1 MKKIAF
7 VTGATS
13 GIGEAIAKILAKDYS
28 LIICGRRKEKLEKLA
43 AELNSSTEVHTL
55 SFDVSNA
62 TEVAESIN
70 SLPAEWQAISVL
82 VNNAGN
88 AHGRAPI
95 HKGDL
100 ADWDAMIDSN
110 LKGLLYVTRAISPG
124 MVERKSGDII
134 NIGSIAGKEVYPEGN
149 VYCASKFGV
158 DAATNGMR
166 MDLNPYGIRVMGIH
180 PGLVETEFS
189 MVRFK
194 GDESKSNDVYKGMTP
209 LYALD
214 IAEIVKFALER
225 PAHVTMA
232 DITIFPTAQA
242 SSTIVNRQ
250 N

>member
-13 GIGEAIAKILAKDYS
+13 GIGEAIARVLAPDYAI
-28 LIICGRRKEKLEKLA
+28 IICGRRVERLQKLEKELKAVSDVRTLA
-43 AELNSSTEVHTL
+43 
-55 SFDVSNA
+55 FDVSDASAVNA
-62 TEVAESIN
+62 AFN
-70 SLPAEWQAISVL
+70 SLPAEWKNIQVL

-95 HKGDL
+95 HEGDIK
-100 ADWDAMIDSN
+100 DWDAMINGN

-134 NIGSIAGKEVYPEGN
+134 NIGSIAGKEVYPDGN

-166 MDLNPYGIRVMGIH
+166 MDLNPYGIRVVGIH

-194 GDESKSNDVYKGMTP
+194 GDEDKSESVYKGITP
-209 LYALD
+209 LYAED
-214 IAEIVKFALER
+214 IAESVKFVVSR
-225 PAHVTMA
+225 PPHVTIA
-232 DITIFPTAQA
+232 DMTIFPTAQA
-242 SSTIVNRQ
+242 SSTIVNRKE
-250 N
+250 

>member
-1 MKKIAF
+1 MKKIAL

-13 GIGEAIAKILAKDYS
+13 GIGEAIAKELANDHA
-28 LIICGRRKEKLEKLA
+28 LIICGRRKERLERLA
-43 AELNSSTEVHTL
+43 QELGAKTEVYTL
-55 SFDVSNA
+55 SFDVSDA
-62 TEVAESIN
+62 AAVTAAID
-70 SLPAEWQAISVL
+70 SLPKDWQDIEVL
-82 VNNAGN
+82 INNAGN

-95 HKGDL
+95 HEGDL

-124 MVERKSGDII
+124 MVSRKLGDII
-134 NIGSIAGKEVYPEGN
+134 NIGSIAGKEVYPDGN

-166 MDLNPYGIRVMGIH
+166 MDLNPYGIRVVGIH

-194 GDESKSNDVYKGMTP
+194 GDEAKSDDVYKGITP
-209 LYALD
+209 LYAKD
-214 IAEIVKFALER
+214 IADTVKFVIDR
-225 PAHVTMA
+225 PQHVTIA

-250 N
+250 S